1 MTQIVETAYASFAAD
16 CGDEEG
22 DGGYNISEN
31 NLIYHNLTG
40 APGDL
45 SEGVTDS
52 TTWKVYLLNS
62 SRRVIAILPTVE

>member
-1 MTQIVETAYASFAAD
+1 MRVLLQTVGTKRVT
-16 CGDEEG
+16 
-22 DGGYNISEN
+22 GYNISEN

-62 SRRVIAILPTVE
+62 SRQRVDSTLS